1 MLVSLLELLLQ
12 PFNLD
17 LELLDYLNLRI
28 DVLLWLVLN
37 LSSPCRI
44 VQGAYGFG
52 EVFLR
57 RGHTGNHQAIGI
69 ASQGM
74 L

>member
-1 MLVSLLELLLQ
+1 MLVGLLELLLQ

-28 DVLLWLVLN
+28 DVLLWLILN
-37 LSSPCRI
+37 FPGPCRI
-44 VQGAYGFG
+44 VKGAYGFG

-57 RGHTGNHQAIGI
+57 RGHTGNHQAVGI